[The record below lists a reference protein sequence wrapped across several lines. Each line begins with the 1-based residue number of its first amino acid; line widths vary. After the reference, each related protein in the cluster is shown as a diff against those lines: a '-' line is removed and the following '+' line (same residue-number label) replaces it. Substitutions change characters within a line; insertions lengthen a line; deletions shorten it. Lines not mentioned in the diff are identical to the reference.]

1 MAFTFEITK
10 VNRLAWARIG
20 VLDGK
25 LLDGKVL
32 IGAEAQLEHD
42 GQFYPVRVKGI
53 ALEAVRTP
61 REGLSLTVDLREAGM
76 KVAAVGDKLIGT

>member
-1 MAFTFEITK
+1 MAFTFEITQ

-32 IGAEAQLEHD
+32 IGDKAQLEHD
-42 GQFYPVRVKGI
+42 GQFYPLRVKGI
-53 ALEAVRTP
+53 ALESVRTQ
-61 REGLSLTVDLREAGM
+61 REDLSLTVDLRDAGM
-76 KVAAVGDKLIGT
+76 KVATVGDKLIGC